1 MLLRVQLLLSLI
13 THNPLGGTVWVSR
26 PPLRV
31 AAAVQQHV
39 GDPSGDGE
47 LLARLGTL
55 EAALDDL
62 HLQDT
67 ERSRQQGVSTPLGG
81 TGETTGL
88 DAMLLVWGCF

>member
-1 MLLRVQLLLSLI
+1 M
-13 THNPLGGTVWVSR
+13 SR

-55 EAALDDL
+55 EAALDHL

-67 ERSRQQGVSTPLGG
+67 ERSRRHGVSAPQGG
-81 TGETTGL
+81 TVGTPWLG
-88 DAMLLVWGCF
+88 AMLLVWGCFSWIMLNQ